1 MKGVSFMNDDLILI
15 LKEFHAATKL
25 PLLLLDFRGKPL
37 KTFKLVITPK
47 LPEYFVTQFI
57 DENIKSRIYLS
68 SNDNSKFG
76 VIKIDLK
83 SPMFIVIWI
92 NNYTIEKN
100 GYYQDE
106 FPVIGTERLISYT
119 KLLYRLIYHRTIR
132 IESPVLM
139 NDSSINTK
147 SDLSIIDRHRNNI
160 YHNSYFKEILML
172 NSIEQANL
180 DEFDERLYDFIQ
192 SGEFGRLSLASENRN
207 KKDIVITMTSLISRA
222 AIKGGLNE
230 ESAYS
235 LSDDCCQKI
244 EKMETIHSVS
254 NLIQEIGF
262 IFIKRMLSVESRVGY
277 LLIYKIQN
285 YIYHHQYDQL
295 NLDDMSENLGYSKAY
310 LMRIFKKYTNKTI
323 IGFSNEKKIQ
333 EAKNQ
338 LLYSQKKISTIS
350 EELGFSNQSYFSKTF
365 QKIEGISPSKFKKHY
380 KM

>member
-1 MKGVSFMNDDLILI
+1 MKGVSFMDNDLISI

-25 PLLLLDFRGKPL
+25 PLLLLDSRGRVI

-47 LPEYFVTQFI
+47 LPEHFIAQFI
-57 DENIKSRIYLS
+57 DKNIKSQVYLS
-68 SNDNSKFG
+68 NNNDSKFG
-76 VIKIDLK
+76 VIKIDFKTPIFL
-83 SPMFIVIWI
+83 VIWI
-92 NNYTIEKN
+92 NSYTIEKN

-106 FPVIGTERLISYT
+106 FPVIETERLISYT
-119 KLLYRLIYHRTIR
+119 KLLYSLIYHKIIH

-160 YHNSYFKEILML
+160 HHNSYFKEVLML

-180 DEFDERLYDFIQ
+180 DEFNERLNDFIQ
-192 SGEFGRLSLASENRN
+192 SGEFGRLSLTSEVRN
-207 KKDIVITMTSLISRA
+207 KKDIAIAITSLITRA
-222 AIKGGLNE
+222 AIRGGLNE

-235 LSDDCCQKI
+235 LNDDCCQKI
-244 EKMETIHSVS
+244 EKMESIHSVS

-262 IFIKRMLSVESRVGY
+262 IFIKRMLSVKSRVGY

-295 NLDDMSENLGYSKAY
+295 NLNSMSENLGYSKAY

-323 IGFSNEKKIQ
+323 IEFSNEKKIQ

-365 QKIEGISPSKFKKHY
+365 QKIEGISPSKFKSQY